1 MFILIIKT
9 AKIQEAEVQLNNKGH
24 YQPLEQP
31 MVTETL
37 QRAEN
42 EIATQ
47 LQKGKHMGDMTI
59 HELLIGKEY
68 QLSTLS

>member
-1 MFILIIKT
+1 
-9 AKIQEAEVQLNNKGH
+9 
-24 YQPLEQP
+24 